1 MPGYKP
7 KNTTIW
13 LDEGPVTLDF
23 VLDPVV
29 SVKASVLQ
37 NVPDCNCNS
46 TSKQEFAQFLWGT
59 HLEFYFVFIAILGFL
74 FLLLL
79 RRRAKVKFST
89 SRQLGGAKRT
99 VEV

>member
-1 MPGYKP
+1 MPGYKS

-23 VLDPVV
+23 VLDPEV
-29 SVKASVLQ
+29 SVKGSVLR
-37 NVPDCNCNS
+37 NIYDCDCNGE
-46 TSKQEFAQFLWGT
+46 SKQEFVQFLWGT
-59 HLEFYFVFIAILGFL
+59 HLEVFFVVIVVLG

-79 RRRAKVKFST
+79 FQRRQKVKFST
-89 SRQLGGAKRT
+89 SRQSAGAKRT